1 MKPLAPIGCVIL
13 VHGLHRIGA
22 HPAQAARNR
31 ALAYAGLPLAPP
43 PPPVSDLLAAL
54 LLGILEGLTEFLPV
68 SSTGHLLIAQHWL
81 GPRSDFFNIVIQAGA
96 ILAITL
102 VFRRRLWELATNLGD
117 AGNRDYLAKLAVAFL
132 VTAVVGLPVR
142 LAGWELPETVTPVAW
157 ALVLGGVWMLL
168 AERLAERRG
177 DVATISWK
185 VAVLVGLAQVVAGV
199 FPGTSRSAAAIFMA
213 MLAGT
218 SRRSA
223 ATEFVFLVGIPTMF
237 AASAFAFL
245 ELVRDD
251 ALGGE
256 DWSAVAVAF
265 SAAAVTGFAVV
276 RWLMGYIKAHR
287 FTVFAVYRIVLGAL
301 LLAFMPAG
309 S

>member
-1 MKPLAPIGCVIL
+1 MRIALLPCIERDAGPILYAVRLPAAPLAMT
-13 VHGLHRIGA
+13 
-22 HPAQAARNR
+22 
-31 ALAYAGLPLAPP
+31 
-43 PPPVSDLLAAL
+43 DLLAAL
-54 LLGILEGLTEFLPV
+54 LLGIIEGLTEFLPV

-81 GPRSDFFNIVIQAGA
+81 GARSDFFNIVIQAGA

-102 VFRRRLWELATNLGD
+102 VFRQRLWELATGWREP
-117 AGNRDYLAKLAVAFL
+117 ANRDYVLKIGVAFA
-132 VTAVVGLPVR
+132 VTALVGLPVR

-157 ALVLGGVWMLL
+157 ALVLGGLWMLV

-177 DVATISWK
+177 DIATISWK

-218 SRRSA
+218 SRRAS

-237 AASAFAFL
+237 AASGYAFL
-245 ELVRDD
+245 ELFKDGQLQNEAWGEV
-251 ALGGE
+251 AL
-256 DWSAVAVAF
+256 AF
-265 SAAAVTGFAVV
+265 AAATVTGFVVV
-276 RWLMGYIKAHR
+276 RWLLGYIKSHR
-287 FTVFAVYRIVLGAL
+287 FTGFAIYRIVLGAL
-301 LLAFMPAG
+301 LLLLMPAG